1 MRLITH
7 ESLIKRNSFIGR
19 TASLA
24 GLVILLAG
32 LIISILAPP
41 GSQPKTSF
49 APLAALVSRPEFQY
63 LPLITLL
70 VGFLLSQVGILFSNR
85 WVRPPRP
92 DEALDA
98 ALKGLDDR
106 HVLYHYRLH
115 ASHVLVAPSGVYVLL
130 PKRQGGEITY
140 ANSRWR
146 QKGHNRF
153 LAFFA
158 QEGLGNPTAELEVEV
173 KLLEGFLEKKLP
185 DAKIEVKGI
194 IVFTDIGATVQAD
207 AAPAP
212 VLHTK
217 KVKEYIRR
225 QPKAPTLTPAM
236 MAQLNEA
243 IGVAGPA

>member
-1 MRLITH
+1 MRLITN
-7 ESLIKRNSFIGR
+7 ENLIKRNSFIGR

-24 GLVILLAG
+24 GLVILLGG
-32 LIISILAPP
+32 LVISIIAPP
-41 GSQPKTSF
+41 GGKTNISI

-63 LPLITLL
+63 LPLVTLL

-130 PKRQGGEITY
+130 PKRQGGEITF
-140 ANSRWR
+140 ANGRWR
-146 QKGHNRF
+146 QTGHNRF
-153 LAFFA
+153 LAFFG
-158 QEGLGNPTAELEVEV
+158 QEGLGNPAAELEAEV
-173 KLLEGFLEKKLP
+173 RLLEKFLEKKLP
-185 DAKIEVKGI
+185 DSAIPVKGM
-194 IVFTDIGATVQAD
+194 IVFTDIGATVHAD
-207 AAPAP
+207 AAPVP
-212 VLHTK
+212 TLHTK

-225 QPKAPTLTPAM
+225 QPKAPTLTPNLLT
-236 MAQLNEA
+236 QLDEE
-243 IGVAGPA
+243 IGVAASA